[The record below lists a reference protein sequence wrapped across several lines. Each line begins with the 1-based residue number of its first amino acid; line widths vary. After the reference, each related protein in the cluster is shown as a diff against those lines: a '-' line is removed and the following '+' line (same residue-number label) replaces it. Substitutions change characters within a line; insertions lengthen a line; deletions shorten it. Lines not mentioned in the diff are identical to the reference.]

1 MKDIDS
7 NTRNAIINDLVENV
21 LTIVVRNDSVPY
33 LTITEKNIVS
43 ESMVLKQSVC
53 DQSDLKF
60 GGCISSE
67 FNIDLINT
75 EDRMFSN
82 DLVGKR
88 INVILSQTYRSSESL
103 YPKNKIYPS
112 VNLCSG
118 NKNDTKKWYLFNG
131 YIDSAERDQSNKNVR
146 HIIAYDAFSVLY
158 RLDAT
163 DIVYSKLKS
172 NATFGSILKSCS
184 PGVVSEHINAILETV
199 IAEATG
205 LTLNDSPLFNE
216 DWINNNETISKGEVV
231 RMCCEMIG
239 GFGVISFSGN
249 IDTFDIVFLGDNPN
263 SYGEKSE
270 RYDFYEQFYSEEY
283 TSYGY
288 NYCTF
293 AIGGNSRNEKIHT
306 RVANINTRAEK
317 RIYDITDNVFCWQES
332 DGSGNPTTSNTNIIN
347 LFNSI
352 SELKM
357 YIPKFT
363 PLSATVE
370 GRLWVELCDSIR
382 IVVNQTDTE
391 GNYVYDD
398 QGNIDTEIIKS
409 YVLSRTL
416 TGIKALTDEIESKGA

>member
-67 FNIDLINT
+67 FSIDLINT

-199 IAEATG
+199 IAEATD
-205 LTLNDSPLFNE
+205 LALNDSPLFNE

-239 GFGVISFSGN
+239 GFGVLKFSED
-249 IDTFDIVFLGDNPN
+249 IDTFDIVFLTN
-263 SYGEKSE
+263 SYGTSVE
-270 RYDFYEQFYSEEY
+270 RYDFYEQLYSEEY

-288 NYCTF
+288 NYYTF
-293 AIGGNSRNEKIHT
+293 AIGGNSRDEKVHT
-306 RVANINTRAEK
+306 RPAYINTRTEK
-317 RIYDITDNVFCWQES
+317 RVYDLTDNIFCWQES

-347 LFNSI
+347 LFRSI
-352 SELKM
+352 SESKM
-357 YIPKFT
+357 YAPKYT
-363 PLSATVE
+363 PLSVTVE
-370 GRLWVELCDSIR
+370 GKLWVECGDSIR

-391 GNYVYDD
+391 GNYIYDND
-398 QGNIDTEIIKS
+398 GKIETEIIKS